1 MTTSPF
7 ALPSTSWKDV
17 SSLANSQ
24 VGGPSTAATSQQPS
38 SWLVDTNFR
47 SRFVEN
53 QNRGASSANL
63 LGLGKSKSTVRF
75 ADQLP
80 GRRATSSAVDR
91 QTTAP
96 APNTT
101 PDVAMTNVQT
111 RTRRGSGAIADDD
124 DDDDDDDIIPLPRT
138 KSQLSLMIDQE
149 RRKSGTHE
157 LRPSPLQQEV
167 HKEGGD
173 KTASKPKDNDD
184 DEEDDDLLIMG
195 RKDGVTRAG
204 TMDGKARGKQKMSL
218 KDSDKFRYQSPPT
231 PPLY

>member
-1 MTTSPF
+1 
-7 ALPSTSWKDV
+7 
-17 SSLANSQ
+17 
-24 VGGPSTAATSQQPS
+24 
-38 SWLVDTNFR
+38 
-47 SRFVEN
+47 VEN
-53 QNRGASSANL
+53 LSRGASSTNL
-63 LGLGKSKSTVRF
+63 SGLGKSKSTVRF

-80 GRRATSSAVDR
+80 GRRATSGAIDR

-96 APNTT
+96 ASNTT
-101 PDVAMTNVQT
+101 PDAAMANAQA

-124 DDDDDDDIIPLPRT
+124 EDDDDDILPLPRT

-184 DEEDDDLLIMG
+184 DDEDDDLLIMG

-204 TMDGKARGKQKMSL
+204 AIDGKARGKQKMSL

>member
-1 MTTSPF
+1 
-7 ALPSTSWKDV
+7 
-17 SSLANSQ
+17 
-24 VGGPSTAATSQQPS
+24 
-38 SWLVDTNFR
+38 
-47 SRFVEN
+47 VEN

-91 QTTAP
+91 RTTAP
-96 APNTT
+96 ASDTT
-101 PDVAMTNVQT
+101 PDVAMTIAQT

-124 DDDDDDDIIPLPRT
+124 DDDDNDDDIISLPRT

-157 LRPSPLQQEV
+157 LRPSPLHQEV
-167 HKEGGD
+167 YKEGDD

-184 DEEDDDLLIMG
+184 DDDDDDDLLTMG

-204 TMDGKARGKQKMSL
+204 AIDGRAQGKQKMSM

>member
-1 MTTSPF
+1 MTSSF
-7 ALPSTSWKDV
+7 ALPSASWQDA
-17 SSLANSQ
+17 SSPASSQ
-24 VGGPSTAATSQQPS
+24 VGGPNTAATSQQPS

-47 SRFVEN
+47 SKFVESRS
-53 QNRGASSANL
+53 RGASSTNL
-63 LGLGKSKSTVRF
+63 SGLGKSKSTARF

-91 QTTAP
+91 QTAAP

-101 PDVAMTNVQT
+101 PDAATTSAQAK
-111 RTRRGSGAIADDD
+111 TRRGSGAIADDD
-124 DDDDDDDIIPLPRT
+124 DDDDNDDILPLPRT

-167 HKEGGD
+167 HNDSGD
-173 KTASKPKDNDD
+173 KRDSKPKDNEDD
-184 DEEDDDLLIMG
+184 DEDDDLLTMG

-204 TMDGKARGKQKMSL
+204 AIGGKARGKQNMSL
-218 KDSDKFRYQSPPT
+218 KVSDKFLYQSPPT

>member
-1 MTTSPF
+1 
-7 ALPSTSWKDV
+7 
-17 SSLANSQ
+17 
-24 VGGPSTAATSQQPS
+24 
-38 SWLVDTNFR
+38 
-47 SRFVEN
+47 VEN
-53 QNRGASSANL
+53 QSRGASSTNL

-101 PDVAMTNVQT
+101 SDAAMTNAPA

-124 DDDDDDDIIPLPRT
+124 EDDDDDILPLPRT

-167 HKEGGD
+167 HKEDCG

-184 DEEDDDLLIMG
+184 YDGDDDLLTMG

-204 TMDGKARGKQKMSL
+204 AINGKARGKPKMSP

>member
-1 MTTSPF
+1 
-7 ALPSTSWKDV
+7 
-17 SSLANSQ
+17 
-24 VGGPSTAATSQQPS
+24 
-38 SWLVDTNFR
+38 
-47 SRFVEN
+47 VEN

-96 APNTT
+96 APDTT
-101 PDVAMTNVQT
+101 PDVAITNTQT

-149 RRKSGTHE
+149 RRRSGTHE

-167 HKEGGD
+167 RKEGGD
-173 KTASKPKDNDD
+173 KTAHKSKDNDD
-184 DEEDDDLLIMG
+184 DDDDEDDDLLTMG

-204 TMDGKARGKQKMSL
+204 AIDGKARGKQKMST

>member
-1 MTTSPF
+1 M
-7 ALPSTSWKDV
+7 
-17 SSLANSQ
+17 
-24 VGGPSTAATSQQPS
+24 
-38 SWLVDTNFR
+38 
-47 SRFVEN
+47 EN

-75 ADQLP
+75 ADQLL

-101 PDVAMTNVQT
+101 PDVAMTNAQT

-157 LRPSPLQQEV
+157 LRPSPLHQEV
-167 HKEGGD
+167 HKKGGD

-184 DEEDDDLLIMG
+184 DDDEDDDLLVMG

-204 TMDGKARGKQKMSL
+204 AINGKARGKQKMSL
-218 KDSDKFRYQSPPT
+218 KDSDKFQYQPPPT

>member
-1 MTTSPF
+1 
-7 ALPSTSWKDV
+7 
-17 SSLANSQ
+17 
-24 VGGPSTAATSQQPS
+24 
-38 SWLVDTNFR
+38 
-47 SRFVEN
+47 VEN
-53 QNRGASSANL
+53 LSRGASSTNL
-63 LGLGKSKSTVRF
+63 SGLGKSKSTVRF

-80 GRRATSSAVDR
+80 GRRATSGAIDR

-96 APNTT
+96 ASNTT
-101 PDVAMTNVQT
+101 PDAAMANAQA

-124 DDDDDDDIIPLPRT
+124 EDDDDDIFPLPRT

-184 DEEDDDLLIMG
+184 DDDDDGDDDLLTMG

-204 TMDGKARGKQKMSL
+204 TISGKARGKQKTSL
-218 KDSDKFRYQSPPT
+218 KDGDKFLYQSPPT

>member
-1 MTTSPF
+1 
-7 ALPSTSWKDV
+7 
-17 SSLANSQ
+17 
-24 VGGPSTAATSQQPS
+24 
-38 SWLVDTNFR
+38 
-47 SRFVEN
+47 VEN

-91 QTTAP
+91 QTTTP
-96 APNTT
+96 ASDTA
-101 PDVAMTNVQT
+101 PDVAVTNAQT
-111 RTRRGSGAIADDD
+111 RTRRGSGAIVDD

-167 HKEGGD
+167 RKEGGD
-173 KTASKPKDNDD
+173 KTASKPKNNDD
-184 DEEDDDLLIMG
+184 DDEDDDLLTMG

-204 TMDGKARGKQKMSL
+204 AIDGKARGKQKMIM

>member
-1 MTTSPF
+1 MDP
-7 ALPSTSWKDV
+7 
-17 SSLANSQ
+17 
-24 VGGPSTAATSQQPS
+24 PSTAATSQQPS

-53 QNRGASSANL
+53 QNRGASSTNL
-63 LGLGKSKSTVRF
+63 LSLGKSKSTVRF

-80 GRRATSSAVDR
+80 GRRATSGAFDT

-96 APNTT
+96 APNAAR
-101 PDVAMTNVQT
+101 DAAITNAQA
-111 RTRRGSGAIADDD
+111 RPRRGSGAIADDD
-124 DDDDDDDIIPLPRT
+124 EDDEEDIVPLPRT
-138 KSQLSLMIDQE
+138 KSQLSMMIDHE

-167 HKEGGD
+167 RKGCGD
-173 KTASKPKDNDD
+173 DTPSKPKDDEDD
-184 DEEDDDLLIMG
+184 GDDDLLTMG

-204 TMDGKARGKQKMSL
+204 AISSKARGKQKMTS
-218 KDSDKFRYQSPPT
+218 KGGDKFRYQSPPT